1 MKADRIKKDIMIKK
15 SQEMEIKN
23 FKEKEEQLQEE
34 FDIRYGQ
41 EKTKQQ
47 VLIVD
52 DSELN
57 RQILMEMLAEDFITI
72 EASDGKECISILEKK
87 GTDISL
93 VLLDIVMPVMNGF
106 EVLKY
111 MSVNHMIDEIP
122 VIMISSEDSQSSI
135 RSAYELGAADYISRP
150 YDARVVYQ
158 RVFNTI
164 KLYAKQKH
172 LMALV
177 ADQIYE
183 REKNNRIMVGILSQ
197 IVEFRNGESGLH
209 VKNINRLT
217 ELLLDSVIHR
227 TDTYKITKEERYII
241 PLASSLHDI
250 GKIGIDEKIL
260 NKPGRL
266 TPEEFEIMKSH
277 TVIGA
282 SMLES
287 LGLYQNELLVKIAT
301 EICRWHHERYDGKG
315 YPDGLIGDEI
325 PISAQVVS
333 LADVYDALVSE
344 RIYKK
349 AFTHEKAME
358 MILNGECGG
367 AFNPLL
373 LECLV
378 EIQDKVR
385 MAEEKTRT
393 ETEKSYTE

>member
-1 MKADRIKKDIMIKK
+1 MYMEKDEEAMSEDQIKKDIMMKK
-15 SQEMEIKN
+15 SEEIAMKN
-23 FKEKEEQLQEE
+23 LKEKEEQLQEE

-57 RQILMEMLAEDFITI
+57 RQILMEMLSEDFITI
-72 EASDGKECISILEKK
+72 EAADGRECVSILEKK

-111 MSVNHMIDEIP
+111 MSGNHMIENIP
-122 VIMISSEDSQSSI
+122 VIMISSEDSQSAI
-135 RSAYELGAADYISRP
+135 RNAYELGAADYISRP

-217 ELLLDSVIHR
+217 ELLLDSVIQR

-266 TPEEFEIMKSH
+266 TPEEFEIMKTH

-282 SMLES
+282 SMLKS
-287 LGLYQNELLVKIAT
+287 LELYQNELLVKIAT
-301 EICRWHHERYDGKG
+301 EICRWHHERYDGRG
-315 YPDGLIGDEI
+315 YPDGLKGDEI

-344 RIYKK
+344 RVYKK
-349 AFTHEKAME
+349 AFKHEKAME
-358 MILNGECGG
+358 MILNGECG

-373 LECLV
+373 LDCLV

-385 MAEEKTRT
+385 MAEEK
-393 ETEKSYTE
+393 EA

>member
-1 MKADRIKKDIMIKK
+1 MNADQIKRDIMMKK
-15 SQEMEIKN
+15 SQEMAIKD

-34 FDIRYGQ
+34 FDIRYGK

-57 RQILMEMLAEDFITI
+57 RQILVEILAEDFITI

-111 MSVNHMIDEIP
+111 MSVNHMIDQIP

-164 KLYAKQKH
+164 KLYAKQKY

-183 REKNNRIMVGILSQ
+183 REKNNRIMVGILSH

-217 ELLLDSVIHR
+217 ELLLDSVIRR

-287 LGLYQNELLVKIAT
+287 LGLYQNELLVKIAA

-358 MILNGECGG
+358 MILNGECG

>member
-1 MKADRIKKDIMIKK
+1 MNADQIKKDIMMKK
-15 SQEMEIKN
+15 SPEMEIKN
-23 FKEKEEQLQEE
+23 FKEKEELLQEE

-57 RQILMEMLAEDFITI
+57 RQILAEILAEDFVTI
-72 EASDGKECISILEKK
+72 EATDGKECISILKKK

-111 MSVNHMIDEIP
+111 MSVNHMIDQIP

-164 KLYAKQKH
+164 KLYAKQKY

-177 ADQIYE
+177 ADQFYE

-217 ELLLDSVIHR
+217 ELLLDSVIRR

-250 GKIGIDEKIL
+250 GKIGINEKIL

-287 LGLYQNELLVKIAT
+287 LELYQNELLVKIAT

-325 PISAQVVS
+325 PISAQIVS

-344 RIYKK
+344 RVYKK

-358 MILNGECGG
+358 MILNGECG

-378 EIQDKVR
+378 EIQDRVR

-393 ETEKSYTE
+393 VMS

>member
-1 MKADRIKKDIMIKK
+1 MNADQIKNDIMIKK

-23 FKEKEEQLQEE
+23 FKEKEEQLREE

-57 RQILMEMLAEDFITI
+57 RQILMEMLTEDFITI

-172 LMALV
+172 LIALV

-217 ELLLDSVIHR
+217 ELLLDSVIR
-227 TDTYKITKEERYII
+227 RIDTYKITKEERYII

-287 LGLYQNELLVKIAT
+287 LGLYQNELLVKIAK

-344 RIYKK
+344 RVYKK
-349 AFTHEKAME
+349 TFTHEKAMK
-358 MILNGECGG
+358 MILNGECG

-393 ETEKSYTE
+393 VIS